1 VTAPTNHHATRTPRL
16 SRRGFSLLE
25 VIIVC
30 IMMVIIGALAMP
42 RFLAVERQREEKSIV
57 EVEDLLRMF
66 AFRNSVGTQQIGL
79 HFDQST
85 REMSLWILDL
95 NPKDPEG
102 NRVWQQDRLSSSVE
116 LPEHMVVNGVMSD
129 DIEIHEEVWTITS
142 NPDGSRPRIGI
153 SLSGSETSGTLM
165 LENYS
170 SVPARIDLEGTVVR
184 REIDLDGEG
193 RGSDR
198 W

>member
-1 VTAPTNHHATRTPRL
+1 MTAPTNHHATRTPRL

-66 AFRNSVGTQQIGL
+66 AFRNAVGTQQIGL

-95 NPKDPEG
+95 NPKDPEEIGSG
-102 NRVWQQDRLSSSVE
+102 NRTD
-116 LPEHMVVNGVMSD
+116 
-129 DIEIHEEVWTITS
+129 
-142 NPDGSRPRIGI
+142 
-153 SLSGSETSGTLM
+153 
-165 LENYS
+165 
-170 SVPARIDLEGTVVR
+170 
-184 REIDLDGEG
+184 
-193 RGSDR
+193 
-198 W
+198 